1 MPLVTL
7 WKRKLAAM
15 SAHVVVQNVG
25 EAADTPAV
33 AEPAVCGV
41 AANKAIPNIA
51 EAVRTDEGAA
61 VQSNTDALL
70 TAVPFGKVV
79 IKVAVVLDVQSPPA
93 HPNSMPVGRHPHP
106 ITD

>member
-1 MPLVTL
+1 MPLVGR

-33 AEPAVCGV
+33 AEPAVRGV
-41 AANKAIPNIA
+41 AANKTIPNIA
-51 EAVRTDEGAA
+51 EAVRTDDGAA

-70 TAVPFGKVV
+70 TAVLFEKVF
-79 IKVAVVLDVQSPPA
+79 IKVAVVFDVQSPPA
-93 HPNSMPVGRHPHP
+93 HPNSMPVDRHAHP